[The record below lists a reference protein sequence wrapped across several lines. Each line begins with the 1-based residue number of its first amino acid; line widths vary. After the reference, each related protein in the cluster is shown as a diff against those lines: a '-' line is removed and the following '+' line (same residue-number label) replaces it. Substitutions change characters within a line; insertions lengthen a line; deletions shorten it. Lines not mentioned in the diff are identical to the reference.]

1 MPSTIQDALI
11 YPALAEIRV
20 ARAGDILAP
29 DDAAFTLTILNS
41 LLDLWNADGRAA
53 YTETINDFAFVPNV
67 SPHTIGPAGSA
78 AGPANP
84 NFVVNV
90 RPVTLLY
97 AAVNLGGSPN
107 VYTEITIRD
116 TAWYERQTVPGLTQ
130 TFPTDVYYSADWND
144 PNNLGTGYGALYFY
158 GVPTT
163 AYGVRL
169 WLRTMFGQVALTDI
183 FSQPPGYQRALW
195 LTLAEEAATPFGQPI
210 PPSLTRRASEA
221 RGLVFGNN
229 DDVPT
234 LETADAGL
242 NRTEG
247 RTTFNYHSRSFGA

>member
-1 MPSTIQDALI
+1 MSSTILDALI

-20 ARAGDILAP
+20 ARAGDVLAP

-41 LLDLWNADGRAA
+41 LLDLWNADARASF
-53 YTETINDFAFVPNV
+53 TETINDFTLVPNV

-78 AGPANP
+78 TGPSNP
-84 NFVVNV
+84 TFVVNV
-90 RPVTLLY
+90 RPQTLLF
-97 AAVNLGGSPN
+97 ASVNLGGTPN
-107 VYTEITIRD
+107 VYIPIAVQQTD
-116 TAWYERQTVPGLTQ
+116 WYERQAVPGLSQ
-130 TFPTDVYYSADWND
+130 TFPTDVYYSADWTD
-144 PNNLGTGYGALYFY
+144 PNSLGTGYGALYFY
-158 GVPTT
+158 GIPTT

-169 WLRTMFGQVALTDI
+169 WLRTIFGAVALTDI

-221 RGLVFGNN
+221 RGLIFGNN
-229 DDVPT
+229 DDPPM

-242 NRTEG
+242 NRSSG
-247 RTTFNYHSRSFGA
+247 RSSFNYHSRSWG